1 MEEKSLHQYDAHV
14 KTHQRYILMKL
25 LDETKNEAMEKL
37 LKQKTSLPEGK
48 VSVPRPQTALPPL
61 NFEVDINQEDYDI
74 NTFQHISAQILPLVS
89 DYNLDMVNLKN
100 IVPRAI
106 KPAKVNFADGTRI
119 NPELFSDISNGR
131 ITMPQFFA
139 DYLPT
144 VTPIE
149 ALELLPLVDAPTVAF
164 SYKLNFDNSV
174 FPSTIQPKVNFQR
187 TVFDSEKLDFSIA
200 KDVAPLQI
208 PLSKV
213 NAPSIEIVPSLSGD
227 DVPVVI
233 FPQEANE
240 FSLNIISTETQE
252 FPRFELDTSHE
263 IRTPNI
269 DLSYADILP
278 LIMQPEYVGK
288 LKTADIPKMEIE
300 LPNIKS
306 YSILIPE
313 TKEIDNTYIDKSSAS
328 SIQLPKQQNTIDFEI
343 IPQDIKISIPN
354 VPINATSIP
363 EPVILLPPV
372 LVPQPKISKNQIPQ
386 ISIES
391 FSAVLS
397 VPQLPVLNDVLEVL
411 SKEEAL
417 MKAQ

>member
-14 KTHQRYILMKL
+14 KTHQRYTLMKL

-131 ITMPQFFA
+131 ITIPQFVA
-139 DYLPT
+139 NYLPT

-149 ALELLPLVDAPTVAF
+149 ALELLPLVGAPTVAF
-164 SYKLNFDNSV
+164 SYKLNLDNSV
-174 FPSTIQPKVNFQR
+174 FPSTIQPKVNLQS
-187 TVFDSEKLDFSIA
+187 TVFDSDELDFSIA
-200 KDVAPLQI
+200 KDVGPLQI

-213 NAPSIEIVPSLSGD
+213 SAPSIEIAPSLSGND
-227 DVPVVI
+227 IPVVV

-240 FSLNIISTETQE
+240 FSLNIISTEKQE

-263 IRTPNI
+263 ISAPNI
-269 DLSYADILP
+269 DLSYADIIP
-278 LIMQPEYVGK
+278 PIRHPDFVGK
-288 LKTADIPKMEIE
+288 LKDVDLPKMEIE

-306 YSILIPE
+306 YSVFIPE
-313 TKEIDNTYIDKSSAS
+313 PKEIDNTYIDISSAS

-343 IPQDIKISIPN
+343 IPQDINISIPS
-354 VPINATSIP
+354 VPMKATNIP
-363 EPVILLPPV
+363 EPIIMLQPV
-372 LVPQPKISKNQIPQ
+372 LVPHPKISRNQIPQ
-386 ISIES
+386 ISIET
-391 FSAVLS
+391 FSAVLPA
-397 VPQLPVLNDVLEVL
+397 PQLPVLNDVLEVL

-417 MKAQ
+417 MKVQ